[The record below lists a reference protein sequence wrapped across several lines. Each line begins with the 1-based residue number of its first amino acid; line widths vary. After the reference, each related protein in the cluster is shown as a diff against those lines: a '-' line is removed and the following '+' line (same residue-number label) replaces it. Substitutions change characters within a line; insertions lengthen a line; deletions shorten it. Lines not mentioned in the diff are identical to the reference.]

1 MELNE
6 RSKNN
11 LKGVNQ
17 KLVDLV
23 NLVAKNI
30 DTDLPNYEF
39 IITEGLRT
47 KEKQKEMV
55 EKGLSQTM
63 NSKHLF
69 GNAVDIAV
77 VLNKNVTWNFEEYKK
92 VANVFKKYAKIL
104 NLNLVWGGD
113 WKTLKDG
120 PHFEI
125 N

>member
-30 DTDLPNYEF
+30 DTDLPGYTF

-63 NSKHLF
+63 NSKHLV